1 MKKITLLFM
10 LFLMST
16 SIANATTNSNWG
28 FSDPNMKKSSINEAL
43 KMKDDSFVVIQGN
56 IVKRITNDKYMFKD
70 STGTITVEIDDEK
83 WTGISANTK
92 DKLELAGEIE
102 RKFNTVELDV
112 DTIRKINK

>member
-1 MKKITLLFM
+1 M

-56 IVKRITNDKYMFKD
+56 IVKRITN
-70 STGTITVEIDDEK
+70 TE
-83 WTGISANTK
+83 
-92 DKLELAGEIE
+92 
-102 RKFNTVELDV
+102 
-112 DTIRKINK
+112 

>member
-1 MKKITLLFM
+1 MKKLASLFI

-16 SIANATTNSNWG
+16 NLANATTNSSWG
-28 FSDPNMKKSSINEAL
+28 FSDPNIKKTSISEAL
-43 KMKDDSFVVIQGN
+43 KMKDNSFVVIQGN
-56 IVKRITNDKYMFKD
+56 IIKRITNDKYMFKD
-70 STGTITVEIDDEK
+70 STGMITVEIDDEK
-83 WTGISANTK
+83 WTGISADTK